1 MLRSMY
7 AGVSGLRSHQTMM
20 DVIGNNIANVNT
32 TGFKASSVTFQD
44 TLSQMIGGAGAP
56 QNNTGGTNPS
66 QVGLGVR
73 LSAITTNFSQGA
85 SQLTGRTTD
94 LAIQG
99 DGMFVARNGNE
110 NLFTRQGSFS
120 FDTNGRL
127 VTAQGAVIQ
136 GWSADATGGLNTNAP
151 IGDILLPIGQMLPPK
166 QSAET
171 VLGGNLPAD
180 APDGT
185 VVTSGINVYDA
196 QGTKFAVSLSFT
208 KTGPDSWD
216 LQATTPDVNDPDN
229 PHIIYSGAMT
239 FDPTTGRPDSGTNID
254 MTFPFGVGQWNGQD
268 ISVDVGLGR
277 PEGLQ
282 QFSGANSVSFDSQ
295 DGSGVGFLRSFSISP
310 SGVLT
315 GVFSNGE
322 TRSVGQL
329 ALANFNNPQGLEKV
343 GDSMYRV
350 SVNSGLAQIGTAG
363 DGGRGSLAGGMLEMS
378 NVDLAQEFTNLIVAQ
393 RGFQANS
400 RIITASDE
408 LLQDLV
414 NLKR

>member
-32 TGFKASSVTFQD
+32 TGFKASTVTFQD

-56 QNNTGGTNPS
+56 QNATGGTNPS

-73 LSAITTNFSQGA
+73 LSAISTNFSQGA

-99 DGMFVARNGNE
+99 DGMFIARQGSE

-120 FDTNGRL
+120 FDTSGRL

-136 GWSADATGGLNTNAP
+136 GWSADANGAINTNAP
-151 IGDILLPIGQMLPPK
+151 VGDVTLPVGQLLPPRQTD
-166 QSAET
+166 SAF
-171 VLGGNLPAD
+171 LGGNLPAD
-180 APDGT
+180 AADGA
-185 VVTSGINVYDA
+185 VITSGINIFDA
-196 QGTKFAVSLSFT
+196 QGTKFAVSLTFT

-216 LQATTPDVNDPDN
+216 VEATTPDPADPDN
-229 PHIIYSGAMT
+229 PYVVYSGAMT
-239 FDPTTGRPDSGTNID
+239 FDPSTGRPDSGTNID
-254 MTFPFGVGQWNGQD
+254 LSMPVGQWNGED
-268 ISVDVGLGR
+268 VTVDLGEGQI
-277 PEGLQ
+277 EGLQ
-282 QFSGANSVSFDSQ
+282 QFSGANSVSFESQ
-295 DGSGVGFLRSFSISP
+295 DGSAVGFLRSFSISP
-310 SGVLT
+310 AGVLT
-315 GVFSNGE
+315 GVFSNGQ
-322 TRSVGQL
+322 TRSVGQI
-329 ALANFNNPQGLEKV
+329 AVANFNNPQGLEKV
-343 GDSMYRV
+343 GDSLYRV
-350 SVNSGLAQIGTAG
+350 SVNSGLAQVGVAG

>member
-56 QNNTGGTNPS
+56 QDNTGGTNPS

-73 LSAITTNFSQGA
+73 LSAISTNFSQGA

-99 DGMFVARNGNE
+99 DGMFVARVGGE

-136 GWSADATGGLNTNAP
+136 GWAAAANGGINTNAAVS
-151 IGDILLPIGQMLPPK
+151 DVVLPIGQMLPPK
-166 QSAET
+166 QTAVAT
-171 VLGGNLPAD
+171 LGGNLPAD
-180 APDGT
+180 AADGT
-185 VVTSGINVYDA
+185 VITSGLNVFDA
-196 QGTKFAVSLSFT
+196 QGTKFPVSLSFT
-208 KTGPDSWD
+208 KTGADSWD
-216 LQATTPDVNDPDN
+216 VTATTPDVNDPDN
-229 PHIIYSGAMT
+229 PHVIYSGAMT
-239 FDPTTGRPDSGTNID
+239 FDPATGRPDSGTNID
-254 MTFPFGVGQWNGQD
+254 MSFPFGVGQWNGG
-268 ISVDVGLGR
+268 SVAVNLGAGDAA
-277 PEGLQ
+277 GLQ
-282 QFSGANSVSFDSQ
+282 QFSGANSVSFESQ
-295 DGSGVGFLRSFSISP
+295 DGSAVGFLRSFSISP
-310 SGVLT
+310 NGVLT

-322 TRSVGQL
+322 TRAVGQL

-350 SVNSGLAQIGTAG
+350 SVNSGLPQIGTAG